1 MKDTSSRSRRREKMK
16 ASLILEPPGRV
27 PLVPVPTEADASPP
41 VADKDPSFRSR
52 HREKMK
58 ASLMLEPPGG
68 VRLVPVTA
76 EADASPAV
84 ADKDPAANDGH
95 RWSRRG
101 GRLAPWLIAMLGVLL
116 YAHTLHFPFQF
127 DDHIY
132 LIGSP
137 FVTNM
142 GDFLFHRDFAEV
154 ANHSVTLGLG
164 YDPSL
169 NFILRP
175 VAYLTFHLNYL
186 ADGFNPAG
194 FRAVNVAVHA
204 ANGAL
209 VFLLLNHLLR
219 RSPKSSSLP
228 AGSDLFIPLT
238 AALLFVVHPLHT
250 QSVTYIAQRFTSMV
264 CFFMLSS
271 AYLHFLSLTA
281 RSRRSAMI
289 LRTLAVGATAA
300 GMLTKESMFTAPLL
314 IVMLHVVVLGG
325 TLKRACWQALP
336 HLLCMLIIPTLVLI
350 TTRAQTGG
358 AGLDAALHIASSSK
372 EPGYR
377 YHYFLTQLGVVVEY
391 VRLIL
396 WPVDLNVDRE
406 YTLATSPLQ
415 LRVWLPALV
424 IAGALAFAMGL
435 RRWKGDSVRA
445 VLVSA
450 AVLWYFLRLSV
461 SSSFVPLDDL
471 MVDHRTYGASL
482 ALLTAMACGLDVI
495 RTRWLHSV
503 PIRWSVR
510 GTVVVAVAT
519 LAMATVKRNEAWQSE
534 LSLWQDAVE
543 KSPGKARPWDNLG
556 VCHHQAGRVDEALE
570 CLTKSA
576 EVDPKWVPAFVKL
589 SAALS
594 GVGRYREATEWSR
607 KGLASH
613 PLSADLHYQLAVAL
627 SGMRRF
633 HEAVFSLKNALRV
646 SPSHVQSHAALGK
659 LYRHLYHPQEALA
672 HLKMAAALGSRD
684 PEVTA
689 AIEALSGTRSDAQA
703 GL

>member
-1 MKDTSSRSRRREKMK
+1 MKDTSSRSR
-16 ASLILEPPGRV
+16 S
-27 PLVPVPTEADASPP
+27 
-41 VADKDPSFRSR
+41 
-52 HREKMK
+52 REKMK

-68 VRLVPVTA
+68 VRLVPVPP
-76 EADASPAV
+76 EADVSPAV
-84 ADKDPAANDGH
+84 ADQDPAAGDGH
-95 RWSRRG
+95 RWSHRG
-101 GRLAPWLIAMLGVLL
+101 AMLAPWLIAMLGVLL

-132 LIGSP
+132 LVGSP
-137 FVTNM
+137 FVMNM
-142 GDFLFHRDFAEV
+142 MDFLFHRDFAEV

-219 RSPKSSSLP
+219 RSPKSSGLP
-228 AGSDLFIPLT
+228 AGSEVFIPLT
-238 AALLFVVHPLHT
+238 AALVFVAHPLHT
-250 QSVTYIAQRFTSMV
+250 ESVTYIAQRFTSMV
-264 CFFMLSS
+264 CFFLLSS
-271 AYLHFLSLTA
+271 AYLHFRSLTA
-281 RSRRSAMI
+281 QSRRSVVI

-314 IVMLHVVVLGG
+314 IVMLHVVVMGG

-350 TTRAQTGG
+350 TARAQTGS

-406 YTLATSPLQ
+406 YSLATSPLQ

-424 IAGALAFAMGL
+424 IAGALAFALGL
-435 RRWKGDSVRA
+435 RRWKADSLRA
-445 VLVSA
+445 ALVCA
-450 AVLWYFLRLSV
+450 AVLWYFLRLAV

-482 ALLTAMACGLDVI
+482 GLLTAVACGLDVV
-495 RTRWLHSV
+495 RTRWLHSA
-503 PIRWSVR
+503 PIRWLVR
-510 GTVVVAVAT
+510 GTVVAAVAT
-519 LAMATVKRNEAWQSE
+519 LAMATVTRNEAWQSE

-556 VCHHQAGRVDEALE
+556 VCHHNEGRVEEALE
-570 CLTKSA
+570 CLAKST
-576 EVDPKWVPAFVKL
+576 ELDPNWVPGFVKL
-589 SAALS
+589 SVALS
-594 GVGRYREATEWSR
+594 AMGRHREAAEWSR
-607 KGLASH
+607 KGLESNPGA
-613 PLSADLHYQLAVAL
+613 ADLHYNLGVAL
-627 SGMRRF
+627 GGMGRL
-633 HEAVFSLKNALRV
+633 HEAIVALKKAVTAYPGHV
-646 SPSHVQSHAALGK
+646 SGHAALGMV
-659 LYRHLYHPQEALA
+659 YRHLHHPQEALA

-684 PEVTA
+684 PQVTA
-689 AIEALSGTRSDAQA
+689 AIESLSGTRTEAQA
-703 GL
+703 LR